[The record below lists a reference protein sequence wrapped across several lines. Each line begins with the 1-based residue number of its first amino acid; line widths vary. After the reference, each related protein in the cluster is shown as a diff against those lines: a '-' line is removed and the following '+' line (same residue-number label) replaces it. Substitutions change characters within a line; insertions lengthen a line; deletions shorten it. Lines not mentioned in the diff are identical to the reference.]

1 MIRYFNLKDINDSFQ
16 PQLSQAVQRVTE
28 SGRYILGPEVEVFEK
43 LFANYCGSKYCIGVG
58 NGLDALTLI
67 VRAYSELGAMQPG
80 DEIIVPANTYIAS
93 ILSIMA
99 AGLKPVL
106 CEPAVESCNIDPD
119 KIEELITERTKAIMP
134 VHLYGRVA
142 EISKIKAIADKY
154 SLKIIE
160 DGAQAHGAVYNGKRV
175 GSLGD
180 AGAFSF
186 YPTKNLGAL
195 GDGGAVTTDD
205 AQLAEAVRMIANYGS
220 KEKYHNVYK
229 GVNSRLDEVQA
240 AVLAI
245 KLQRLDSDNN
255 SRRNIATRYIAE
267 IKNKYVSTPVVTEI
281 KQHVFH
287 IFPIMTEYRQ
297 ELQQHLLQQGVETLI
312 HYPVPP
318 HKQEAM
324 REYAHLS
331 LPITER
337 IHKEELSLPLTP
349 IMNDSEVSAVISA
362 VNSFCI

>member
-16 PQLSQAVQRVTE
+16 PELSQAMQRVVE
-28 SGRYILGPEVEVFEK
+28 SGRYIQGPEVEGFEEQ
-43 LFANYCGSKYCIGVG
+43 FAHYCGSKYCIGVG

-67 VRAYSELGAMQPG
+67 IRAYRELGAMQQG

-106 CEPAVESCNIDPD
+106 CEPAIESCNIDPD
-119 KIEELITERTKAIMP
+119 RIEALITERTKAIMP

-154 SLKIIE
+154 ALKIIE
-160 DGAQAHGAVYNGKRV
+160 DGAQAHGAVYNGRRV

-205 AQLAEAVRMIANYGS
+205 AQLADAVRMIANYGS
-220 KEKYHNVYK
+220 KEKYYNVYK
-229 GVNSRLDEVQA
+229 GANSRLDEIQA
-240 AVLAI
+240 ATLAV

-267 IKNKYVSTPVVTEI
+267 IKNKYVSVPVVTDI
-281 KQHVFH
+281 QQHVFH

-297 ELQQHLLQQGVETLI
+297 ELQQHLLRQGVETLI
-312 HYPVPP
+312 HYPVAP

-324 REYAHLS
+324 REYAHLA

-337 IHKEELSLPLTP
+337 IHREELSLPLTP
-349 IMNDSEVSAVISA
+349 IMSESEVSAVISA